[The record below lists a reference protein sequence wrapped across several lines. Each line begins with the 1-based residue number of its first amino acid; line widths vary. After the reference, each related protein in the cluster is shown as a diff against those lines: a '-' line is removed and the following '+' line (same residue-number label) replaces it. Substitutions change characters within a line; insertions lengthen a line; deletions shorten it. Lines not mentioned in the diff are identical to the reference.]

1 MCSELSSNKY
11 GRLFRPTTRYRE
23 HIDSGVVVTYLLTGI
38 RIVGRNAIQARLVNV
53 LPCL

>member
-23 HIDSGVVVTYLLTGI
+23 HIDSGVVVTVSFNGDTHSWKEGSTGS
-38 RIVGRNAIQARLVNV
+38 
-53 LPCL
+53 PS